1 MSPASYLHSK
11 RHQNREAAA
20 RLDVL
25 EDELPRE
32 QCHVRGC
39 ERQARYEWPGAFG
52 TRWLCSRH
60 RPLYREH
67 DRILKLIR
75 DIPNS

>member
-1 MSPASYLHSK
+1 MTKPGYEESE
-11 RHQNREAAA
+11 REAVE

-25 EDELPRE
+25 EDELPRGI
-32 QCHVRGC
+32 CSVRGC
-39 ERQARYEWPGAFG
+39 SQNARYAWAGAFG

-67 DRILKLIR
+67 DRILARIR
-75 DIPNS
+75 GL

>member
-1 MSPASYLHSK
+1 MA
-11 RHQNREAAA
+11 REREQLAACE

-25 EDELPRE
+25 EEELPRE
-32 QCHVRGC
+32 TCHVRSC
-39 ERQARYEWPGAFG
+39 TRHARFEWAGAFG

-67 DRILKLIR
+67 DAILRRIRSL
-75 DIPNS
+75 